1 MLDLTGLRV
10 HQKAAVRRG
19 EALGRAQA
27 LNSDTLLHV
36 IPGGG
41 KSRCVPLMHHYGNM
55 RGGVIWVAPRL
66 SLQAQGAEAAAEG
79 IDGRGHGA
87 LNLAPDI
94 RSYSKDVHD
103 GLVTNYANLVC
114 NLRSHL
120 AALDGMGKGSLIVA
134 DEVHHCAGSYG
145 DELPGWTAA
154 FDALVHKHSK
164 RHLLLMSGTP
174 YRGDG
179 KIVYGFGYGDDG
191 KIVAP
196 HNAIRYDRTTAIND
210 GAITP
215 VKVQYLDGPVT
226 FSLGN
231 GKDKEPDDFSID
243 SFRDLDHLKV
253 SSLKKQRMWSAS
265 KRAFLSWLN
274 LDTVHKPAIL
284 GALKDL
290 RDKQRRFPGA
300 QMIVT
305 LDSQGK
311 AQHLRDWLRY
321 KHNVKAALAVSDYGF
336 SLDELNG
343 FRAGETEVLF
353 TVGMAYEGLDAP
365 RVTHLLHLGACREPS
380 WLTQFF
386 ARAWRWGPRDW
397 PDTGRYAY
405 LYAPMDPL
413 MKNSIEQ
420 IRRDLNRP
428 VSIESPP
435 GDAFGGGVDKD
446 TGLARLERI
455 IDGGVL

>member
-1 MLDLTGLRV
+1 MVDLTGLRI
-10 HQKAAVRRG
+10 HQEEAVKRGRRLVDAG
-19 EALGRAQA
+19 TSE
-27 LNSDTLLHV
+27 TLLHV

-41 KSRCVPLMHHYGNM
+41 KSRCVPLMHHYGAM

-79 IDGRGHGA
+79 IDGQGHGG

-94 RSYSKDVHD
+94 KAYRSGVHD
-103 GLVTNYANLVC
+103 GLVTNYANLARNTKDHC
-114 NLRSHL
+114 EILKK
-120 AALDGMGKGSLIVA
+120 MGKGSLIVA

-154 FDALVHKHSK
+154 FDALVNTYKK

-179 KIVYGFGYGDDG
+179 KIVYGFGYDANSR
-191 KIVAP
+191 IIAP
-196 HNAIRYDRTTAIND
+196 ATAIRYDRLTAIED

-215 VKVQYLDGPVT
+215 VKVQYLDGPVE
-226 FSLGN
+226 FSLSN
-231 GKDKEPDDFSID
+231 GKNKAPDDFAIG
-243 SFRDLDHLKV
+243 SFKDIERFKV
-253 SSLKKQRMWSAS
+253 SSLKKQRMWSSA

-274 LDTVHKPAIL
+274 LDTVHKPVIL
-284 GALKDL
+284 RTLQEL
-290 RDKQRRFPGA
+290 RANQQRFPGA
-300 QMIVT
+300 QLIVT

-311 AQHLRDWLRY
+311 AQHLRDWLQY

-343 FRAGETEVLF
+343 FRAGKTEVLF

-380 WLTQFF
+380 WLTQYF

-413 MKNSIEQ
+413 MTGAVDQ
-420 IRRDLNRP
+420 IRKDLSRP
-428 VSIESPP
+428 VSLESPP
-435 GDAFGGGVDKD
+435 EDGFGAGGEKD
-446 TGLARLERI
+446 TGTARFDRL
-455 IDGGVL
+455 IDGGIL